1 MASSRSDPRLLSFYG
16 RQKYFVKGQKRY
28 AAVIH
33 FRRKFRILRMSAR
46 TASMAVE
53 YGEAVVKRYQHW
65 LDLATAKEKTAKR
78 KKKTAKQPT
87 RHTK

>member
-28 AAVIH
+28 AAVIQ
-33 FRRKFRILRMSAR
+33 FRKKFRILRMSAR
-46 TASMAVE
+46 TASVAVE
-53 YGEAVVKRYQHW
+53 YGEAVVARYQHW
-65 LDLATAKEKTAKR
+65 CDLAAAKEMTV
-78 KKKTAKQPT
+78 KKPV